1 MEIKKALEES
11 LENQKRR
18 LKIKTDICDACDIC
32 KKTFKN
38 RTSLK
43 KHNKTIYSKEC

>member
-18 LKIKTDICDACDIC
+18 LKIKTD
-32 KKTFKN
+32 TFKN

-43 KHNKTIYSKEC
+43 KHNKTIYSKE